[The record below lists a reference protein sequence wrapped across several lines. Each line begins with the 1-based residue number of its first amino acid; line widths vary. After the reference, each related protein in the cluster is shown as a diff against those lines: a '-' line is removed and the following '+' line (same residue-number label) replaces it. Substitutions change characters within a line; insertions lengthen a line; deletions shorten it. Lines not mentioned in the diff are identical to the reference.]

1 MPRVVRLYIRE
12 CLLGMA
18 LGVVFAMVLV
28 VFNVANLQ
36 HLIDNVDGG
45 WLAFALLAFFNG
57 IVFAGAQFGMTVM
70 RMGTDTD
77 DDDVTGPPQP

>member
-1 MPRVVRLYIRE
+1 MPPLIRLYIRE

-18 LGVVFAMVLV
+18 MGIVFAMVLV
-28 VFNVANLQ
+28 VFNVANLA
-36 HLIDNVDGG
+36 HLIDTVEGG

-70 RMGTDTD
+70 RMATKPE
-77 DDDVTGPPQP
+77 DDDVTGPPRP